1 MTIRHR
7 LLQAAIW
14 LPLVTLALPQQ
25 GLAQEAADDQLDPT
39 LRTMSVHSMLELE
52 VVTEDGESLG
62 QVYDLVGDP
71 TDGVFKFLVVE
82 RDEGGLFGL
91 GGGVRVGIPW
101 HRVAVTGGERQF
113 VLDMT
118 LEEVE
123 LLPDWEG
130 ERTEGASVGAAPMD
144 ERPDQPEPASGN

>member
-7 LLQAAIW
+7 LLQAALV
-14 LPLVTLALPQQ
+14 LPLVTLALPQPVS
-25 GLAQEAADDQLDPT
+25 AQEVADDQLDPT

-82 RDEGGLFGL
+82 TGGNLL
-91 GGGVRVGIPW
+91 GFNQTRIGIPW
-101 HRVAVTGGERQF
+101 HRVAVAGGERRF

-118 LEEVE
+118 LEEVKR
-123 LLPDWEG
+123 LPDWEG
-130 ERTEGASVGAAPMD
+130 ARAEGASISAAPMS